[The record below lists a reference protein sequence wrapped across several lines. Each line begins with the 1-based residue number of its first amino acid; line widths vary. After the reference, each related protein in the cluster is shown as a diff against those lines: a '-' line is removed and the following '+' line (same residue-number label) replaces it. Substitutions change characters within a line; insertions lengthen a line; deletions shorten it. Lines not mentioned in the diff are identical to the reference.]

1 MTAIP
6 ARRRRRMI
14 AAMITS
20 GLSVIALPGGLFL
33 GTNSLLRASGGNS
46 IDSRGTVDVPSS
58 VVEMLAVINTRNE
71 VASLALLAITPEG
84 KGGTIVSIPVGSMAD
99 VAKTEQPRRIADSY
113 TTGGLQALKTD
124 VENLMNI
131 TVDFADDV
139 TATEFAAVL
148 TDVGTQPV
156 VLQQPVTDT
165 GADGVPVVVLEAGS
179 STATPDLLATGLAA
193 SQTGT
198 PESARL
204 PQVKALWNSIARA
217 GVAMPAA
224 DVAASTSSISPLDPS
239 VFTSTPAFVKALLMG
254 EIDVWQFSSTLFTD
268 DVRNPN
274 KVDLYGLDGGEVLM
288 VMASVVPSALTVT
301 TANVAVMIDIPFASA
316 SVAKEV
322 VTRLAYLGANV
333 VLVRQSPDLATERT
347 TVYYNDSIARTEAE
361 AYPTLLGPLE
371 FMESKD
377 VISGVNLRIV
387 LGNDFVAF
395 LGQGSSTSTS
405 TTSTTEPK

>member
-1 MTAIP
+1 
-6 ARRRRRMI
+6 MI

-46 IDSRGTVDVPSS
+46 IDSRGTVDIPSS
-58 VVEMLAVINTRNE
+58 VVEMLAVINSRNE
-71 VASLALLAITPEG
+71 VASLALLAVTPEG

-139 TATEFAAVL
+139 TATELAAVL
-148 TDVGTQPV
+148 SSVGTQPV

-165 GADGVPVVVLEAGS
+165 GADGVPVVVLESGS
-179 STATPDLLATGLAA
+179 STASPELLAAGLAS

-217 GVAMPAA
+217 GVATPT
-224 DVAASTSSISPLDPS
+224 DQVVGSSSSISPLDAS
-239 VFTSTPAFVKALLMG
+239 AFTSTTAFVQALLLG

-268 DVRNPN
+268 AVRNPN
-274 KVDLYGLDGGEVLM
+274 QVDLYGLDGGEVLM

-301 TANVAVMIDIPFASA
+301 SANVAVMVDIPFASS

-333 VLVRQSPDLATERT
+333 VLIRQSPDLATERT

-361 AYPTLLGPLE
+361 SYPTLLGPLE
-371 FMESKD
+371 FTESKD

-395 LGQGSSTSTS
+395 LGQGSATSTS

>member
-58 VVEMLAVINTRNE
+58 VVEMLAVINSRNE

-165 GADGVPVVVLEAGS
+165 GADGIPVVVLEAGS

-395 LGQGSSTSTS
+395 LGQGSGTSTS

>member
-1 MTAIP
+1 
-6 ARRRRRMI
+6 MI
-14 AAMITS
+14 AAMVTS

-46 IDSRGTVDVPSS
+46 IDSRGTVDIPSS
-58 VVEMLAVINTRNE
+58 VVEMLAIINSRNE
-71 VASLALLAITPEG
+71 VASLALLAVTPEG
-84 KGGTIVSIPVGSMAD
+84 KGGTIVSIPVGAMAD
-99 VAKTEQPRRIADSY
+99 VAKTELPRRIADSY
-113 TTGGLQALKTD
+113 VTGGLQALKTD

-139 TATEFAAVL
+139 TATEFATVL
-148 TDVGTQPV
+148 ASVGTQPV
-156 VLQQPVTDT
+156 VLQQPVSDS
-165 GADGVPVVVLEAGS
+165 GVDGEAIVVLETGS
-179 STATPDLLATGLAA
+179 STATPTLLAAGLAS

-217 GVAMPAA
+217 GVATPTAEA
-224 DVAASTSSISPLDPS
+224 GASTSSISPLDAS
-239 VFTSTPAFVKALLMG
+239 VFTSTAAFVNALLKG
-254 EIDVWQFSSTLFTD
+254 EIDVWQFSSTLFND
-268 DVRNPN
+268 AARNPN
-274 KVDLYGLDGGEVLM
+274 QVDLYGLDGGEVLM

-301 TANVAVMIDIPFASA
+301 SANVAVMVDIPFASA
-316 SVAKEV
+316 AVAKEA
-322 VTRLAYLGANV
+322 VTRLAFLGANV
-333 VLVRQSPDLATERT
+333 VLIRQSPDLAIERT
-347 TVYYNDSIARTEAE
+347 TVYYNDSIAKVEAE

-371 FMESKD
+371 FTESKD

-395 LGQGSSTSTS
+395 LGQGSATSTS

>member
-14 AAMITS
+14 AAMVTS

-58 VVEMLAVINTRNE
+58 VVEMLAVLNSRNE
-71 VASLALLAITPEG
+71 VASLALLAVTPEG

-139 TATEFAAVL
+139 TATEFATVL

-165 GADGVPVVVLEAGS
+165 GVDGVPIVVLEAGS
-179 STATPDLLATGLAA
+179 STATPELLANGLAS

-217 GVAMPAA
+217 GVATPAP

-239 VFTSTPAFVKALLMG
+239 VFASTPAFVNALLMG

-301 TANVAVMIDIPFASA
+301 NANVAVMIDIPFASA

-347 TVYYNDSIARTEAE
+347 TVYYNDSIAKTEAE

-371 FMESKD
+371 FTESKD

-395 LGQGSSTSTS
+395 LGQGSGTSTS

>member
-58 VVEMLAVINTRNE
+58 VVEMLAVINSRNE

-239 VFTSTPAFVKALLMG
+239 VFTTTPAFVKALLMG

-395 LGQGSSTSTS
+395 LGQGSGTSTS

>member
-1 MTAIP
+1 
-6 ARRRRRMI
+6 MI
-14 AAMITS
+14 AAMVTS

-33 GTNSLLRASGGNS
+33 GTNSLLHASGGNS
-46 IDSRGTVDVPSS
+46 IDSRGTIDIPSS
-58 VVEMLAVINTRNE
+58 VVEMLAVINSRNE
-71 VASLALLAITPEG
+71 VASLALLAVTPEG
-84 KGGTIVSIPVGSMAD
+84 NGGTIVSIPVGSMAD

-131 TVDFADDV
+131 TVDFADDM
-139 TATEFAAVL
+139 TAAELSAVL
-148 TDVGTQPV
+148 TSVGTQPV

-165 GADGVPVVVLEAGS
+165 GVDGTAIVVLESGS
-179 STATPDLLATGLAA
+179 STATPGLLAAGLAS

-217 GVAMPAA
+217 GVAAPSSETGG
-224 DVAASTSSISPLDPS
+224 STSSISPLDLS
-239 VFTSTPAFVKALLMG
+239 VFTSTSAFMKALLMG

-268 DVRNPN
+268 AVRNPN
-274 KVDLYGLDGGEVLM
+274 QVDLYGLDGGEVLM
-288 VMASVVPSALTVT
+288 VMASIVPSALTVT
-301 TANVAVMIDIPFASA
+301 TSDVAVMVDIPFASA
-316 SVAKEV
+316 VVAKEV
-322 VTRLAYLGANV
+322 VTRLAFLGANV
-333 VLVRQSPDLATERT
+333 VLIRQSPDLATERT
-347 TVYYNDSIARTEAE
+347 TVYYNDSIAKTEAE
-361 AYPTLLGPLE
+361 DYSTLLGPLE
-371 FMESKD
+371 FTESKD

-395 LGQGSSTSTS
+395 LGQGSATGTS

>member
-14 AAMITS
+14 AAMVTS
-20 GLSVIALPGGLFL
+20 GLSVIALPSGLFL
-33 GTNSLLRASGGNS
+33 GTNSLLHASGGNS
-46 IDSRGTVDVPSS
+46 IDSRGTIDIPSS
-58 VVEMLAVINTRNE
+58 VVEMLAVINSRNE
-71 VASLALLAITPEG
+71 VASLALLAVTPEG

-99 VAKTEQPRRIADSY
+99 VAKTEQPRRVADSY

-124 VENLMNI
+124 VENLLNI
-131 TVDFADDV
+131 TVDFADDMTV
-139 TATEFAAVL
+139 AEFAVVL
-148 TDVGTQPV
+148 AAVGTQPV

-165 GADGVPVVVLEAGS
+165 GADGAAIIVLESGS
-179 STATPDLLATGLAA
+179 STATPDLLAAGLAS

-204 PQVKALWNSIARA
+204 PQVRALWNSIARA
-217 GVAMPAA
+217 GVATPSAE
-224 DVAASTSSISPLDPS
+224 VSGSTSSISPLDTS
-239 VFTSTPAFVKALLMG
+239 VYTSTAAFVNALLMG

-301 TANVAVMIDIPFASA
+301 SANVAVMVDIPFASA
-316 SVAKEV
+316 VVAKEV
-322 VTRLAYLGANV
+322 VTRLAFLGANV
-333 VLVRQSPDLATERT
+333 VLIRQSPDLAAERT
-347 TVYYNDSIARTEAE
+347 TVFYNDSIARTEAE

-371 FMESKD
+371 FTESKD

-395 LGQGSSTSTS
+395 LGQGSATSTS

>member
-14 AAMITS
+14 AAMVTS
-20 GLSVIALPGGLFL
+20 GLSVIALPSGLFL
-33 GTNSLLRASGGNS
+33 GTNSLLHASGGNS
-46 IDSRGTVDVPSS
+46 IDSRGTIDIPSS
-58 VVEMLAVINTRNE
+58 VVEMLAVINSRNE
-71 VASLALLAITPEG
+71 VASLALFAVTPEG

-99 VAKTEQPRRIADSY
+99 VAKTEQPRRVADSY

-124 VENLMNI
+124 VENLLNI
-131 TVDFADDV
+131 TVDFADDMTV
-139 TATEFAAVL
+139 TEFAVVL
-148 TDVGTQPV
+148 AAVGTQPV

-165 GADGVPVVVLEAGS
+165 GADGAAIIVLESGS
-179 STATPDLLATGLAA
+179 STATPDLLAAGLAS

-204 PQVKALWNSIARA
+204 PQVRALWNSIARA
-217 GVAMPAA
+217 GVATPSAE
-224 DVAASTSSISPLDPS
+224 VSGSTSSISPLDTS
-239 VFTSTPAFVKALLMG
+239 VYTSTAAFVNALLMG

-301 TANVAVMIDIPFASA
+301 SANIAVMVDIPFASA
-316 SVAKEV
+316 VVAKEV
-322 VTRLAYLGANV
+322 VTRLAFLGANV
-333 VLVRQSPDLATERT
+333 VLIRQSPDLATERT
-347 TVYYNDSIARTEAE
+347 TVYYNDSIAKTEAE
-361 AYPTLLGPLE
+361 TYPTLLGPLE
-371 FMESKD
+371 FTESKD

-395 LGQGSSTSTS
+395 LGQGSAASTS
-405 TTSTTEPK
+405 TTSTTEPT

>member
-14 AAMITS
+14 AAIVTS
-20 GLSVIALPGGLFL
+20 GMSVIALPSGLFL

-46 IDSRGTVDVPSS
+46 IDSRGTIDIPSS
-58 VVEMLAVINTRNE
+58 VVEMLAVINSRNE
-71 VASLALLAITPEG
+71 LASLALLAVTPEG

-99 VAKTEQPRRIADSY
+99 VAKTEQPRRVADSY

-124 VENLMNI
+124 VENLLNI
-131 TVDFADDV
+131 TVDFADDM
-139 TATEFAAVL
+139 TATEFAVVL
-148 TDVGTQPV
+148 ATVGTQPV

-165 GADGVPVVVLEAGS
+165 GVDGAAIVILESGS
-179 STATPDLLATGLAA
+179 STATPDLLAAGLAS

-204 PQVKALWNSIARA
+204 PQVKALWSSIARA
-217 GVAMPAA
+217 GVATPSAE
-224 DVAASTSSISPLDPS
+224 VSGSTSTMSPLDTS
-239 VFTSTPAFVKALLMG
+239 VYTSTAAFVNALLMG

-268 DVRNPN
+268 AVRNPN
-274 KVDLYGLDGGEVLM
+274 QVDLYGLDGGEVLM

-301 TANVAVMIDIPFASA
+301 SANVAVMVDIPFASA
-316 SVAKEV
+316 VVAKEV
-322 VTRLAYLGANV
+322 VTRLAFLGANV
-333 VLVRQSPDLATERT
+333 VLIRQSPELATERT
-347 TVYYNDSIARTEAE
+347 TVFYNDSIAKTEAE
-361 AYPTLLGPLE
+361 TYPTLLGPLE
-371 FMESKD
+371 FTESKD

-395 LGQGSSTSTS
+395 LGQGSSTSPS
-405 TTSTTEPK
+405 TTPTTEPT

>member
-14 AAMITS
+14 AAMVTS
-20 GLSVIALPGGLFL
+20 GLSVIALPSGLFL
-33 GTNSLLRASGGNS
+33 GTNSLLHASGGNS
-46 IDSRGTVDVPSS
+46 IDSRGTVDIPSS
-58 VVEMLAVINTRNE
+58 VVEMLAIINSRNE
-71 VASLALLAITPEG
+71 VAALALLAVTPEG
-84 KGGTIVSIPVGSMAD
+84 KGGTIVSIPVGAMAD

-113 TTGGLQALKTD
+113 ATGGLLALETD
-124 VENLMNI
+124 VENLLNI
-131 TVDFADDV
+131 TVDFSDDV
-139 TATEFAAVL
+139 TAAEFAAVL
-148 TDVGTQPV
+148 TTVGTQPV

-165 GADGVPVVVLEAGS
+165 AVDGTAIIVLESGS
-179 STATPDLLATGLAA
+179 STATPELLAAGLAS

-204 PQVKALWNSIARA
+204 PQVRALWNSIARA
-217 GVAMPAA
+217 GVATPTAE
-224 DVAASTSSISPLDPS
+224 VVGTTSSVLPLDAS
-239 VFTSTPAFVKALLMG
+239 VFTSTTAFVQALLLG

-268 DVRNPN
+268 SVRNPN
-274 KVDLYGLDGGEVLM
+274 QVDLYGLDGGEVLM

-301 TANVAVMIDIPFASA
+301 SANVAVMVDIPFASS

-322 VTRLAYLGANV
+322 VTRLAFLGANV
-333 VLVRQSPDLATERT
+333 VLIRQSPDLATERT
-347 TVYYNDSIARTEAE
+347 TVYYNDSIAKTEAE
-361 AYPTLLGPLE
+361 SYPTLLGPLE
-371 FMESKD
+371 FTESKD

-395 LGQGSSTSTS
+395 LGQGSTTSTS

>member
-1 MTAIP
+1 
-6 ARRRRRMI
+6 MI

-46 IDSRGTVDVPSS
+46 IDSRGTVDIPSS
-58 VVEMLAVINTRNE
+58 VVEMLAVINSRNE
-71 VASLALLAITPEG
+71 VASLALLAVTPEG

-139 TATEFAAVL
+139 TATELAAVL
-148 TDVGTQPV
+148 SSVGTQPV

-165 GADGVPVVVLEAGS
+165 GADGVPVVVLESGS
-179 STATPDLLATGLAA
+179 STASPELLAAGLAS

-217 GVAMPAA
+217 GVATPAP
-224 DVAASTSSISPLDPS
+224 DVAASTSSISPLDAS
-239 VFTSTPAFVKALLMG
+239 AFTSTTAFVQALLLG

-268 DVRNPN
+268 AVRNPN
-274 KVDLYGLDGGEVLM
+274 QVDLYGLDGGEVLM

-301 TANVAVMIDIPFASA
+301 SANVAVMVDIPFASA

-333 VLVRQSPDLATERT
+333 VLIRQSPDLATERT
-347 TVYYNDSIARTEAE
+347 TVYYNDSIAKTEAE

-395 LGQGSSTSTS
+395 LGQGSATSTS

>member
-58 VVEMLAVINTRNE
+58 VVEMLAVINSRNE

-113 TTGGLQALKTD
+113 TTGGLQALRTD

-395 LGQGSSTSTS
+395 LGQGSGTSTS

>member
-14 AAMITS
+14 AAMVTS
-20 GLSVIALPGGLFL
+20 GLSVIALPSGLFL
-33 GTNSLLRASGGNS
+33 GTNSLLHASGGNS
-46 IDSRGTVDVPSS
+46 IDSRGTIDIPSS
-58 VVEMLAVINTRNE
+58 VVEMLAVINSRNE
-71 VASLALLAITPEG
+71 VASLALLAVTPEG

-99 VAKTEQPRRIADSY
+99 VAKTEQPRRVADSY

-124 VENLMNI
+124 VENLLNI
-131 TVDFADDV
+131 TVDFADDMTV
-139 TATEFAAVL
+139 AEFAVVL
-148 TDVGTQPV
+148 AAVGTQPV

-165 GADGVPVVVLEAGS
+165 GADGAAIIVLESGS
-179 STATPDLLATGLAA
+179 STATPDLLAAGLAS

-204 PQVKALWNSIARA
+204 PQVRALWNSIARA
-217 GVAMPAA
+217 GVATPSAE
-224 DVAASTSSISPLDPS
+224 VSGSTSSISPLDTS
-239 VFTSTPAFVKALLMG
+239 VYTSTAAFVNALLMG

-301 TANVAVMIDIPFASA
+301 SANIAVMVDIPFASA
-316 SVAKEV
+316 VVAKEV
-322 VTRLAYLGANV
+322 VTRLAFLGANV
-333 VLVRQSPDLATERT
+333 VLIRQSPDLATERT
-347 TVYYNDSIARTEAE
+347 TVYYNDSIAKTEAE
-361 AYPTLLGPLE
+361 TYPTLLGPLE
-371 FMESKD
+371 FTESKD

-395 LGQGSSTSTS
+395 LGQGSAASTS
-405 TTSTTEPK
+405 TTSTTEPT

>member
-58 VVEMLAVINTRNE
+58 VVEMLAVINSRNE
-71 VASLALLAITPEG
+71 VASLALLAVTPEG

-131 TVDFADDV
+131 TVDLADDV

-165 GADGVPVVVLEAGS
+165 STDGVPVVVLESGS
-179 STATPDLLATGLAA
+179 STATPDLLANGLAA

-204 PQVKALWNSIARA
+204 PQVKALWSSIARA
-217 GVAMPAA
+217 GVATTAA

-239 VFTSTPAFVKALLMG
+239 VFTSTQAFVKALLMG

-301 TANVAVMIDIPFASA
+301 TSNVAVMIDIPFASA

-347 TVYYNDSIARTEAE
+347 TVYYNDFIAKTEAE

-371 FMESKD
+371 FTESKD

-395 LGQGSSTSTS
+395 LGQGSATSTS

>member
-14 AAMITS
+14 AAMVTS

-33 GTNSLLRASGGNS
+33 GTNSLLHASGGNS
-46 IDSRGTVDVPSS
+46 IDSRGTIDIPSS
-58 VVEMLAVINTRNE
+58 VVEMLAVINSRNE
-71 VASLALLAITPEG
+71 VASLALLAVTPEG
-84 KGGTIVSIPVGSMAD
+84 KGGTIVSIPAGAMAD

-113 TTGGLQALKTD
+113 ATGGLQALQTD
-124 VENLMNI
+124 VENLLNI
-131 TVDFADDV
+131 TVDFADDMTV
-139 TATEFAAVL
+139 TEFAVVL
-148 TDVGTQPV
+148 ATVGTQPV

-165 GADGVPVVVLEAGS
+165 GADGTAIVVLESGS
-179 STATPDLLATGLAA
+179 STATPDLLAAGLAS

-217 GVAMPAA
+217 GVATPSSE
-224 DVAASTSSISPLDPS
+224 VSGTTSSVLPLDAS
-239 VFTSTPAFVKALLMG
+239 VYTSTAAFVNALLMG

-268 DVRNPN
+268 AVRNPN
-274 KVDLYGLDGGEVLM
+274 QVDLYGLDGGEVLM

-301 TANVAVMIDIPFASA
+301 SANIAVMVDIPFASA
-316 SVAKEV
+316 VVAKEV
-322 VTRLAYLGANV
+322 VTRLAFLGANV
-333 VLVRQSPDLATERT
+333 VLIRQSPDLATEHT

-361 AYPTLLGPLE
+361 SYPTLLGPLE
-371 FMESKD
+371 FTESKD

-395 LGQGSSTSTS
+395 LGQGSTTSTS
-405 TTSTTEPK
+405 TTSTTEPT

>member
-14 AAMITS
+14 AAMVTS

-33 GTNSLLRASGGNS
+33 GTNSLLHASGGNS
-46 IDSRGTVDVPSS
+46 IDSRGTIDIPSS
-58 VVEMLAVINTRNE
+58 VVEMLAVINSRNE
-71 VASLALLAITPEG
+71 VASLALLAVTPEG
-84 KGGTIVSIPVGSMAD
+84 KGGTIVSIPVGAMAD

-113 TTGGLQALKTD
+113 ATGGLQALQTD
-124 VENLMNI
+124 VENLLNI
-131 TVDFADDV
+131 TVDFADDMTV
-139 TATEFAAVL
+139 TEFAVVL
-148 TDVGTQPV
+148 ATVGTQPV

-165 GADGVPVVVLEAGS
+165 GADGTAIVVLESGS
-179 STATPDLLATGLAA
+179 STATPDLLAAGLAS

-217 GVAMPAA
+217 GVATPSSE
-224 DVAASTSSISPLDPS
+224 VSGTTSSVLPLDAS
-239 VFTSTPAFVKALLMG
+239 VYTSTAAFVNALLMG

-268 DVRNPN
+268 AVRNPN
-274 KVDLYGLDGGEVLM
+274 QVDLYGLDGGEVLM

-301 TANVAVMIDIPFASA
+301 SANIAVMVDIPFASA
-316 SVAKEV
+316 VVAKEV
-322 VTRLAYLGANV
+322 VTRLAFLGANV
-333 VLVRQSPDLATERT
+333 VLIRQSPDLATERT
-347 TVYYNDSIARTEAE
+347 TVFYNDSIARTEAE

-371 FMESKD
+371 FTESKD

-395 LGQGSSTSTS
+395 LGQGSASNTS

>member
-113 TTGGLQALKTD
+113 TTGGLQALQTD

-165 GADGVPVVVLEAGS
+165 DADGVPVVILEAGS

-395 LGQGSSTSTS
+395 LGQGSGTSTS

>member
-1 MTAIP
+1 
-6 ARRRRRMI
+6 MI

-46 IDSRGTVDVPSS
+46 IDSRGTVDIPSS
-58 VVEMLAVINTRNE
+58 VVEMLAVINSRNE
-71 VASLALLAITPEG
+71 VASLALLAVTPEG

-139 TATEFAAVL
+139 TATELAAVL
-148 TDVGTQPV
+148 SSVGTQPV

-165 GADGVPVVVLEAGS
+165 GADGVPVVVLESGS
-179 STATPDLLATGLAA
+179 STASPELLAAGLAS

-204 PQVKALWNSIARA
+204 PQVKALWSSIARA
-217 GVAMPAA
+217 GVATPAP
-224 DVAASTSSISPLDPS
+224 DVAASSISPLDVTAFVSTS
-239 VFTSTPAFVKALLMG
+239 VFMKALLTG

-268 DVRNPN
+268 AVRNPN
-274 KVDLYGLDGGEVLM
+274 QVDLYGLDGGEVLM

-301 TANVAVMIDIPFASA
+301 SANVAVMVDIPFASA

-333 VLVRQSPDLATERT
+333 VLIRQSPDLATERT

-361 AYPTLLGPLE
+361 SYPTLLGPLE
-371 FMESKD
+371 FTESKD

-395 LGQGSSTSTS
+395 LGQGSATSTS

>member
-14 AAMITS
+14 AAMVTS
-20 GLSVIALPGGLFL
+20 GLSVVALPGGLFL
-33 GTNSLLRASGGNS
+33 GTNSLLHASGGNS
-46 IDSRGTVDVPSS
+46 IDSRGTVDIPSS
-58 VVEMLAVINTRNE
+58 VVELLAIVNSRNE
-71 VASLALLAITPEG
+71 VASLALLAVTPEG

-113 TTGGLQALKTD
+113 VTGGLQALKTD

-131 TVDFADDV
+131 TVDFADDI
-139 TATEFAAVL
+139 TATEFATVL
-148 TDVGTQPV
+148 AGVGTQPV

-165 GADGVPVVVLEAGS
+165 GVDGLPIVVLESGS
-179 STATPDLLATGLAA
+179 STATPELLATGLAS
-193 SQTGT
+193 SQTGS

-204 PQVKALWNSIARA
+204 PQVRALWNSIARA
-217 GVAMPAA
+217 GVATPTAE
-224 DVAASTSSISPLDPS
+224 VGGSTSSISPLDVS
-239 VFTSTPAFVKALLMG
+239 VFTSTASFVNALLTG

-268 DVRNPN
+268 AVRNPN
-274 KVDLYGLDGGEVLM
+274 KADLYGLDGGEVLM

-333 VLVRQSPDLATERT
+333 VLIRQSPDLATERT
-347 TVYYNDSIARTEAE
+347 TVYYNDSIAKTEAE

-371 FMESKD
+371 FTESKD

-395 LGQGSSTSTS
+395 LGQGSATNTS